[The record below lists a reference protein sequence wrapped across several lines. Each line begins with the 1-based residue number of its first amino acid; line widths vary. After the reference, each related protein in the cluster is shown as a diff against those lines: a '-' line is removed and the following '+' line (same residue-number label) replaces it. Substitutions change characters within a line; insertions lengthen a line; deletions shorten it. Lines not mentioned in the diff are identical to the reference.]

1 MKRLIEIVPN
11 FSEGRRQDVVDEITG
26 VLKNINDTW
35 LLDSELDPDHNR
47 CVVTVI
53 VTPESLIEAGVAM
66 LGKAIELID
75 LNNHEGQHPRMGA
88 CDVFPLIPLAGVT
101 QEQAKEL
108 CQQLGQALAEKY
120 NLPTY
125 LYEDAAMI
133 PWRKNLARIRRSAP
147 LVEGGEKV
155 PAFEWLRE
163 NIAKELKLRKPD
175 FGPEGVHPTAG
186 ITAISTRFFLVAYN
200 VNLKTTDLSIA
211 EEIATKIRQRSGGF
225 PAVKALGFELK
236 DKNCVQVSMNL
247 IDYRKTCI
255 DKVFQSIEALA
266 NEKGVEV
273 RESELIGLVPQD
285 AIDSTVMNWLG
296 IEPSESNITQESG
309 LMPTISYSAEKLSME
324 TERFTSMKSQQKQ
337 VFEFD
342 NIDVLE
348 DFAKNTGLKK
358 GTILNPISQD
368 VLNELFRRL
377 IKLPELHKNQIIEN
391 SVKETT
397 GIAIPTIKS
406 VTWCKIPMRSA
417 AIPADSDS
425 CSMRTRHGSRRIT
438 TRDKTSTP

>member
-11 FSEGRRQDVVDEITG
+11 FSEGKHQEVVDEITG
-26 VLKNINDTW
+26 VLKNIDDTW

-53 VTPESLIEAGVAM
+53 VTPESLIDAGVAM
-66 LGKAIELID
+66 LGKAIDLID

-88 CDVFPLIPLAGVT
+88 CDVFPLIPLSGVS

-108 CQQLGQALAEKY
+108 CKELGKAFAEKFD
-120 NLPTY
+120 LPTY
-125 LYEDAAMI
+125 LYEDAATI

-163 NIAKELKLRKPD
+163 NIVKELKLRKPD

-186 ITAISTRFFLVAYN
+186 ITAISMRFFLVAYN
-200 VNLKTTDLSIA
+200 VNLETTDLEIA
-211 EEIATKIRQRSGGF
+211 ENIASKIRQRSGGF

-255 DKVFQSIEALA
+255 DKVFQAIETLA
-266 NEKGVEV
+266 NENGVAV

-285 AIDSTVMNWLG
+285 AIDSTVLNMLG
-296 IEPSESNITQESG
+296 VESSESNITPELGMLPSIAY
-309 LMPTISYSAEKLSME
+309 PAEKLSTK
-324 TERFTSMKSQQKQ
+324 TEKFKSHKLQRKQ
-337 VFEFD
+337 IYESG

-348 DFAKNTGLKK
+348 DFAKNEGLKNGK
-358 GTILNPISQD
+358 ILNPMGQD
-368 VLNELFRRL
+368 VANELFRRL
-377 IKLPELHKNQIIEN
+377 IKLPQLH
-391 SVKETT
+391 
-397 GIAIPTIKS
+397 
-406 VTWCKIPMRSA
+406 
-417 AIPADSDS
+417 
-425 CSMRTRHGSRRIT
+425 
-438 TRDKTSTP
+438 